1 MVNKIAEYFSAK
13 EEVIAVYLFGS
24 YAKGRE
30 KKRSDIDL
38 AILLDR
44 NVLSRQG
51 ELSTVFLTDLGR
63 MLRKDLHIVIMNCAG
78 EGILS
83 QIFKHGKCVFQRD
96 AQVLSNFRTASYSL
110 IAEFGYSRAIMEK
123 SFVSRILR
131 RPE

>member
-1 MVNKIAEYFSAK
+1 MLNEIAEYFSAK
-13 EEVIAVYLFGS
+13 QEVVAVYLFGS

-38 AILLDR
+38 GVLLDR
-44 NVLSRQG
+44 DALSRQN
-51 ELSTVFLTDLGR
+51 ELRTLFLTELGR
-63 MLRKDLHIVIMNCAG
+63 VLRKDLHIVIMNCAG

-83 QIFKHGKCVFQRD
+83 QIFKHGKCIFQRD
-96 AQVLSNFRTASYSL
+96 AQVLSNFRAASYSL